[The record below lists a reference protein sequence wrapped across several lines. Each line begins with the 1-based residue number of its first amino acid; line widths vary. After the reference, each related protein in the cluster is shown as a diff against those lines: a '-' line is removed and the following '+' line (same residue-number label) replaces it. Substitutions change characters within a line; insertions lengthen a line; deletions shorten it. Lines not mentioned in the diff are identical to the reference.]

1 MESAEDRIYLLCL
14 CLLHG
19 FLAHGNETLEAK
31 PRGPVRQGRF
41 IYGGGAQLL
50 YICIMY
56 QYMCIYILMI
66 YVDLD
71 GDEHPFTSYLDV
83 HQGLHRALTVHAP
96 VMAMVGMFVMVVCK
110 KMSSYL

>member
-1 MESAEDRIYLLCL
+1 
-14 CLLHG
+14 
-19 FLAHGNETLEAK
+19 
-31 PRGPVRQGRF
+31 
-41 IYGGGAQLL
+41 
-50 YICIMY
+50 MY
-56 QYMCIYILMI
+56 QYMCVYIYILMI

-110 KMSSYL
+110 KMNSYL

>member
-1 MESAEDRIYLLCL
+1 
-14 CLLHG
+14 
-19 FLAHGNETLEAK
+19 
-31 PRGPVRQGRF
+31 
-41 IYGGGAQLL
+41 
-50 YICIMY
+50 
-56 QYMCIYILMI
+56 MI

>member
-1 MESAEDRIYLLCL
+1 MGVVHNCYTSALCINMYIY
-14 CLLHG
+14 
-19 FLAHGNETLEAK
+19 
-31 PRGPVRQGRF
+31 
-41 IYGGGAQLL
+41 IY
-50 YICIMY
+50 IIT
-56 QYMCIYILMI
+56 YILMI

>member
-1 MESAEDRIYLLCL
+1 MEMRLWKRSPGAL
-14 CLLHG
+14 
-19 FLAHGNETLEAK
+19 
-31 PRGPVRQGRF
+31 VRQGRC

-56 QYMCIYILMI
+56 QCIYIYILVI

-71 GDEHPFTSYLDV
+71 GDEHPLTSYLDV